1 MSRLP
6 RCTSTIGWR
15 ALWHTWPPPH
25 LLLPKVP
32 KRKLL
37 QLHCRADERQLAIFF
52 RGDFGAFIV
61 SIPTTPPDSLER
73 RIRQLLLLQETAK
86 KVNSILDLEQ
96 LLDEIVG
103 GVAEAFGCNRT
114 GVLLKDETTGELEIV
129 ALRGFSNV
137 HLKGYRFKVGG
148 DGIIGHVSASGK
160 MHYAPD
166 VRTDPYY
173 VVSESTTL
181 SEVDIPLISRG
192 RLIGLF
198 NAQSSSV
205 GAFSPEQLESLS
217 AMADTIAIAIE
228 NARMFRQERLERK
241 KAVREQ
247 AEARQIQRA
256 LLPES
261 DPEIAGYSVNG
272 KCLQLNAV
280 GGDWYDYLHLDEHLW
295 GIALGDVCGKG
306 MAAALLMSATR
317 SLFRTAAEGARSPAE
332 VLTRLNQSLVKD
344 LPTGRFVTLVYM
356 ILDVEHATG
365 RIASAG
371 HPSPLYSGGESGTIE
386 LRTEK
391 GLPLGL
397 MHSEYSEIEFAMR
410 AGERLLMYT
419 DGLLEATNALGEE
432 FGISRLKEA
441 LERPDVSAA
450 SLLSDVQQ
458 FARVGMLAD
467 DATLVVLRR

>member
-1 MSRLP
+1 MTVT
-6 RCTSTIGWR
+6 TS
-15 ALWHTWPPPH
+15 
-25 LLLPKVP
+25 
-32 KRKLL
+32 
-37 QLHCRADERQLAIFF
+37 
-52 RGDFGAFIV
+52 
-61 SIPTTPPDSLER
+61 DSLER

-103 GVAEAFGCNRT
+103 GVAETFGCNRT
-114 GVLLKDETTGELEIV
+114 GVLLKDETTGDLEIV

-137 HLKGYRFKVGG
+137 HLKGYRFQIAGE
-148 DGIIGHVSASGK
+148 GIIGHVSGTGT

-166 VRTDPYY
+166 VRADPYY

-192 RLIGLF
+192 RMIGIF
-198 NAQSSSV
+198 NAQSPSLN
-205 GAFSPEQLESLS
+205 AFSPEQIESLS

-228 NARMFRQERLERK
+228 NARMFRAERRARE
-241 KAVREQ
+241 KAAQEQ

-261 DPEIAGYSVNG
+261 DPAIAGYSVCG

-280 GGDWYDYLHLDEHLW
+280 GGDWYDYLPMDEHRW

-317 SLFRTAAEGARSPAE
+317 SLFRTAAEDSRSPAE
-332 VLTRLNQSLVKD
+332 VLARLNKSLVKD
-344 LPTGRFVTLVYM
+344 LPAGRFVTLIYM
-356 ILDVEHATG
+356 ILDVQRATAK
-365 RIASAG
+365 IANAG
-371 HPSPLYSGGESGTIE
+371 HPAPLFTGGLSGTME
-386 LRTEK
+386 LQTEK

-397 MHSEYSEIEFAMR
+397 MDSEYSEIEFAMR
-410 AGERLLMYT
+410 PGDRFLMYT

-432 FGISRLKEA
+432 FGITRLREA
-441 LERPDVSAA
+441 LGRPTVAA
-450 SLLSDVQQ
+450 ESLLSDVQQ

-467 DATLVVLRR
+467 DATLVVIQREPPSPESNK

>member
-1 MSRLP
+1 
-6 RCTSTIGWR
+6 
-15 ALWHTWPPPH
+15 
-25 LLLPKVP
+25 
-32 KRKLL
+32 
-37 QLHCRADERQLAIFF
+37 
-52 RGDFGAFIV
+52 V

-205 GAFSPEQLESLS
+205 DAFSPEQLESLS